1 MATEAFW
8 TISDSDLQRIVDAAV
23 RASDRKATKLVRV
36 HTVRMS
42 LIGALILFS
51 VALASFGSGLLL
63 RSSVCTMGHVG
74 TGLLG
79 PAGSARSLS
88 RSILGRGFYQGRF
101 S

>member
-23 RASDRKATKLVRV
+23 RGSDRKAAELVRA

-63 RSSVCTMGHVG
+63 RSSAYAAHIAVG
-74 TGLLG
+74 
-79 PAGSARSLS
+79 AGS
-88 RSILGRGFYQGRF
+88 LGAVRP